1 MSFKTSLYPNNRNE
15 KGLVRPLSV
24 SEKPLPLKGV
34 LCAVKKDFDFLRQK
48 LSLKAR
54 GFGFLMSHVYFD
66 DFCFIAG
73 PYFGSPYACALLE
86 SLKESGAENI
96 LCIGWC
102 GSLDSGLN
110 FGDIII
116 PSSFE
121 NEDSTY
127 QTYILENEDLDFNS
141 PFRKQIKKSLTEN
154 SIFFREE
161 KVWTTN
167 SIFRETKKKA
177 DFFKNRGAVCVEME
191 NSALYYAANFLN
203 INLICI
209 NIVSDLVS
217 EGKWIKGFKSK
228 EFNNSR
234 KKIINWAIDYV
245 KN

>member
-1 MSFKTSLYPNNRNE
+1 MSSRICPYPNNRNE
-15 KGLVRPLSV
+15 EGLVRPLSV

-48 LSLKAR
+48 LSSKGR
-54 GFGFLMSHVYFD
+54 GFSFLMSHVYIYDSF
-66 DFCFIAG
+66 FSAG

-86 SLKESGAENI
+86 SLKASGAGNI
-96 LCIGWC
+96 LCVGWC
-102 GSLDSGLN
+102 GGLGSELD

-127 QTYILENEDLDFNS
+127 KSYILENESLDFNS
-141 PFRKQIKKSLTEN
+141 SFRMKIKKSLTESN
-154 SIFFREE
+154 ISFREE
-161 KVWTTN
+161 KIWTTN
-167 SIFRETKKKA
+167 AVFRETQAKA
-177 DFFKNRGAVCVEME
+177 DFFKNRGAFCVEME

-228 EFNNSR
+228 KFNDSR

-245 KN
+245 KE